1 MKRALLSISLGIALG
16 GEGWI
21 IANYK
26 EADVIPIQL
35 PDIRISRTLFVEDTR
50 WQLLK
55 TTDGY
60 VVDDTENPTI
70 ILTDCDSDGEQCLRR
85 GDRV

>member
-1 MKRALLSISLGIALG
+1 MRKIAIC
-16 GEGWI
+16 I
-21 IANYK
+21 IAVMTGVVASTIANHK
-26 EADVIPIQL
+26 PADVIPIQL
-35 PDIRISRTLFVEDTR
+35 PEIRILRTLFVEDTR

-55 TTDGY
+55 TTGGY
-60 VVDDTENPTI
+60 VVDDIENPTI

>member
-1 MKRALLSISLGIALG
+1 MKRALLSFSLGLLTVS
-16 GEGWI
+16 I
-21 IANYK
+21 IWLITNHK
-26 EADVIPIQL
+26 PADVIPIQL
-35 PDIRISRTLFVEDTR
+35 PEIRISRTLFVEDTR

-55 TTDGY
+55 TTGGY
-60 VVDDTENPTI
+60 VVDDIENPTI